1 NAFFESLSGFTTTGL
16 SIFSTVANLP
26 KSILFWRALTQWM
39 GGMGIIIIFL
49 SVLRSV
55 RTSSMTLYRSQGL
68 SEKIEPSLIST
79 SRYIL
84 KIFITYTL
92 LGIVALFAT
101 GLPLF
106 DSITTAFTAISTG
119 GFTVV
124 DTFYTNPA
132 TLAVIS
138 ILMLLGSINFI
149 LHSKLFKK
157 NFNEF
162 LKNPEVKGIAVM
174 LIFLISAGFI
184 VSGSLSI
191 SIFQM
196 ISALTATGFSITD
209 TASLSPLFIVL
220 IIIAMIIGSSSGST
234 AGGIKQMRFII
245 ALKSILWTIKKT
257 RAPPNA
263 IIPFKINGKV
273 IHSDIVK
280 MTGIFIFTYILILVI
295 SSLILMFSGY
305 TPQESIFQC
314 ASAQGT
320 VGLSVIDI
328 SSTPIIVKLTLCIV
342 MLLGRLEIFP
352 LLILLYN
359 VFSR

>member
-1 NAFFESLSGFTTTGL
+1 MRTIFPYIGLLLEIFSVFLILPLIVAFFYNEPTTPFFIALIVSLFAGIILEKTSKRKPLNFWDALSLTALSFIIFSVLGSIPYLFYINGPAHITFINAFFESLSGFTTTGL

-209 TASLSPLFIVL
+209 TAS
-220 IIIAMIIGSSSGST
+220 
-234 AGGIKQMRFII
+234 
-245 ALKSILWTIKKT
+245 
-257 RAPPNA
+257 
-263 IIPFKINGKV
+263 
-273 IHSDIVK
+273 
-280 MTGIFIFTYILILVI
+280 
-295 SSLILMFSGY
+295 
-305 TPQESIFQC
+305 
-314 ASAQGT
+314 
-320 VGLSVIDI
+320 
-328 SSTPIIVKLTLCIV
+328 
-342 MLLGRLEIFP
+342 
-352 LLILLYN
+352 
-359 VFSR
+359 